1 MLHSYNCAK
10 ITTSGNCCTKMGK
23 GAMETNS
30 LISRRLRAQRERAG
44 QTQEQ
49 LSDAL
54 GFKDRQI
61 VSKIETGERAISA
74 EELVRLAKHYAQPLE
89 YFTDPFRL
97 DGEARFSWRKSQGA
111 DEGKVL
117 AFEDK
122 AARWI
127 ALYRLLARAEGQKPS
142 PLGRRVS
149 LTSKSLYEEACQ
161 VGEATAKQ
169 IGFESVTTQK
179 LKDSLEELG
188 ILVLYVDATSE
199 ISGAACQIA
208 STYAMDVIFINR
220 NETIFRRK
228 FDLAH
233 EFFHLL
239 TWDVMA
245 PKHFE
250 NNTSVVENGRSR
262 GEGVNSNDRTSRVE
276 RLADNFASGLLMPME
291 ALEPYLSRKPLSEI
305 NSWLNETATTFGVSS
320 SALRYRL
327 KNCGLLSAS
336 ERDAIDESKI
346 RNNGSAVSSAQRPA
360 LFSSRFMDVVGKGI
374 AEGRISVSKCC
385 SLLELSPQKLSS
397 VFTEHGMRAPFEI

>member
-1 MLHSYNCAK
+1 MD
-10 ITTSGNCCTKMGK
+10 
-23 GAMETNS
+23 TNF
-30 LISRRLRAQRERAG
+30 LISRRLRALRERAG

-74 EELVRLAKHYAQPLE
+74 EELVRLANHYVQPLE

-97 DGEARFSWRKSQGA
+97 DGEARFSWRKSHGA
-111 DEGKVL
+111 DEEKVL

-127 ALYRLLARAEGQKPS
+127 ALYRLLARAEGEKPS
-142 PLGRRVS
+142 PLGRRIS
-149 LTSKSLYEEACQ
+149 LTSKSSFEEAQQ

-188 ILVLYVDATSE
+188 ILVLYVDATPE

-262 GEGVNSNDRTSRVE
+262 VEGVNSNDRTSRVE
-276 RLADNFASGLLMPME
+276 RLADNFASGLLMPMK
-291 ALEPYLSRKPLSEI
+291 ALEPYLSKKPLSEI
-305 NSWLNETATTFGVSS
+305 NSWLNETATAFGVSS

-336 ERDAIDESKI
+336 ERDGIDESKI
-346 RNNGSAVSSAQRPA
+346 RNNGSAVPSAQRPA
-360 LFSSRFMDVVGKGI
+360 LFSCRFMDVVGKGI

-385 SLLELSPQKLSS
+385 SLLELSPKKLSS
-397 VFTEHGMRAPFEI
+397 VFTEYGMRAPFET

>member
-1 MLHSYNCAK
+1 MDA
-10 ITTSGNCCTKMGK
+10 T
-23 GAMETNS
+23 S
-30 LISRRLRAQRERAG
+30 LISRRLRALRERAG

-54 GFKDRQI
+54 GFNDRQI

-74 EELVRLAKHYAQPLE
+74 DELVRVAQHYVQPLD

-97 DGEARFSWRKSQGA
+97 DGEARFSWRKSQDV
-111 DEGKVL
+111 DETNIL

-127 ALYRLLARAEGQKPS
+127 ALYRLLARAEGEKPS
-142 PLGRRVS
+142 PLGRRIS
-149 LTSKSLYEEACQ
+149 LTSRSSFEEARQ

-188 ILVLYVDATSE
+188 ILVLYVDAIPE

-208 STYAMDVIFINR
+208 SMYAMDVIFINR
-220 NETIFRRK
+220 NETVFRRK

-250 NNTSVVENGRSR
+250 SNRSSVETGDSR
-262 GEGVNSNDRTSRVE
+262 ATGIKLNDRVNRVE

-291 ALEPYLSRKPLSEI
+291 ALQPYLSKKPLREI
-305 NSWLNETATTFGVSS
+305 NCWLNETATAFGVSS

-346 RNNGSAVSSAQRPA
+346 RNNGSAFPSAQRPA
-360 LFSSRFMDVVGKGI
+360 LFSLRFMNVVGKGI

-385 SLLELSPQKLSS
+385 SLLGLSPKQLSAL
-397 VFTEHGMRAPFEI
+397 FADYGMRPPFDA